1 MKALTDVHGGLESL
15 TGEPFRGE
23 LLSVEGLEALARD
36 LAARFTLA
44 RSTRRG
50 IRRFLSR
57 LEENTHLL
65 RETYRTLAGDI
76 HRSEPLAPAAEWLL
90 DNFHLIEDQIAD
102 IARNLP
108 RKYYL
113 ELPKL
118 ASPRLDGM
126 ARVYA
131 MALEL
136 IRHSDGR
143 LDVQRLT
150 RFVSSYQTVA
160 PLTIG
165 ELWAWPT
172 MLKVALIEN
181 LRRLSE
187 DLLESRA
194 ARLDANAHFARLEAA
209 PADRASVEL
218 PVRLPPAYVVQFL
231 ERLREYGPR
240 AAHLRVALEERLASL
255 GQSSEDAIRAE
266 HQKQATDQV
275 SFGNSVTSLR
285 LCATLD
291 WSRFFEQVS
300 LVEQVLQ
307 RDPAG
312 IYGKMDFASRDRY
325 RQAVE
330 ELAEPTGEAQVRV
343 ALHCVERA
351 RQSAQPPA
359 NRRAL
364 HVGYHLIG
372 GGRRA
377 LEADVDFRPR
387 PLQRIRRFIFMH
399 ATSFYLGSI
408 AALTAAGVGVAMAM
422 VPGRRGDALVA
433 ALTVIPASELAIALV
448 QWLVV
453 SLAPPRRLPRLD
465 LRGGVPEEGR
475 TIVIIPTLLA
485 SVDGVRSLLS
495 HLEVQALGNVDPR
508 IHFAI
513 VSDFTDAPAE

>member
-1 MKALTDVHGGLESL
+1 MRVLTETRAELESR

-50 IRRFLSR
+50 VRRFLSR
-57 LEENTHLL
+57 LEENARVL
-65 RETYRTLAGDI
+65 RETYRTLAADVR
-76 HRSEPLAPAAEWLL
+76 RSVPVMPAAEWLL
-90 DNFHLIEDQIAD
+90 DNFHLIEGQIAD
-102 IARNLP
+102 THRNLP
-108 RKYYL
+108 PKYYL

-187 DLLESRA
+187 ELLESRA
-194 ARLDANAHFARLEAA
+194 ARLEANAHFARLEAA
-209 PADRASVEL
+209 PAEPASVEL
-218 PVRLPPAYVVQFL
+218 PVKLPPAFVVQFL

-240 AAHLRVALEERLASL
+240 AGHLREALEERLASL
-255 GQSSEDAIRAE
+255 GMSSEDAIRAE
-266 HQKQATDQV
+266 HQKQATCQV

-291 WSRFFEQVS
+291 WSRYFEQVS

-312 IYGKMDFASRDRY
+312 VYGKMDFASRDRY

-351 RQSAQPPA
+351 RQSTGAA
-359 NRRAL
+359 GSDRTL

-387 PLQRIRRFIFMH
+387 ALQRIRRFIF
-399 ATSFYLGSI
+399 T
-408 AALTAAGVGVAMAM
+408 
-422 VPGRRGDALVA
+422 
-433 ALTVIPASELAIALV
+433 
-448 QWLVV
+448 
-453 SLAPPRRLPRLD
+453 
-465 LRGGVPEEGR
+465 
-475 TIVIIPTLLA
+475 
-485 SVDGVRSLLS
+485 
-495 HLEVQALGNVDPR
+495 
-508 IHFAI
+508 
-513 VSDFTDAPAE
+513 